1 MIHSTFDAFAQF
13 LHRKTEQ
20 ARQRSLKIMGPRLG
34 PWVHG
39 ALVTAVVLFVLYLV
53 LLLIDTMFDLGFL
66 PFARKAAESLPGGGA
81 P

>member
-20 ARQRSLKIMGPRLG
+20 ARQHSLRLMGPRLG

-39 ALVTAVVLFVLYLV
+39 ALVAALALFVVYLV
-53 LLLIDTMFDLGFL
+53 LLLVDTMFGLGLL
-66 PFARKAAESLPGGGA
+66 PFVPEVQPPPSGIPR
-81 P
+81 